1 MSHVVGVYWESLAA
15 LIDVPYSVIEEIRL
29 DHINYPDAISKAQK
43 IFTYF
48 NDSPSFCRDILQKS
62 IEELDLH
69 CVKAEMLDVS
79 NKVF

>member
-1 MSHVVGVYWESLAA
+1 MSRVVGVDWDSLAA
-15 LIDVPYSVIEEIRL
+15 LMDVPYSVREEIRL
-29 DHINYPDAISKAQK
+29 DHINYPDASSKAQK

-48 NDSPSFCRDILQKS
+48 NDSPYFCRDILQKS

-79 NKVF
+79 SEVF